1 MPAQNARWV
10 LGILRHRG
18 ITAVAP
24 HVAGRIGAIAGVTEA
39 QVALLGERL
48 TAGQLSGM
56 RVLPDPW
63 PLVARDAHAK
73 RSAIP
78 QAAERVLLG
87 AALSVSDRIDVLLS
101 ATGIDA
107 GVLTSVPIRSALRF
121 AQGRYA
127 FVSEQARSFSI
138 AGADLR
144 ETGEMHHALALAH
157 RRLGLASA
165 AWHAGE
171 AGRGDP
177 RRMSRELV
185 VLGERL
191 LGGGNADAAYRV
203 AQAVDDD
210 ADPVVGAQAA
220 LLRGSAAM
228 ALGCLDDAR
237 DNYARAARTG
247 NALEVRDAARR
258 GLASVAAYLDGPSA
272 GDDPFQRQDGQRPAL
287 EAAVGS
293 LADRE
298 VKSMIDATSGA
309 WWTTPEEVDAM
320 LAGLALSLVPAS
332 PSRPWNL
339 AAGSLTPLVEA
350 YARGVLILFLL
361 HADRPRE
368 AAPVLLDALARLP
381 LTHVLGGVAHSA
393 IVALVETVPEIDDFR
408 ISFEEIRPESPIRY
422 DIDRNLVGETAAAA
436 SNDAAV
442 RPTRRATIKTEGVL
456 TPRENGVFEH
466 VIRGLRNRDIGARMS
481 ISERTVEVHLTSIF
495 RKLKVE
501 GRAEL
506 IATALAHGEVEGPA
520 QPEPVLA
527 SSPAPPSRP

>member
-1 MPAQNARWV
+1 MPAQKARWA
-10 LGILRHRG
+10 LGILRRRG
-18 ITAVAP
+18 VSAVAP

-39 QVALLGERL
+39 QVELLGERL

-63 PLVARDAHAK
+63 PLAEDEARTA
-73 RSAIP
+73 RSATP
-78 QAAERVLLG
+78 HAAERVLLG

-101 ATGIDA
+101 ATGINA
-107 GVLTSVPIRSALRF
+107 GVLTSVAIRAALRF
-121 AQGRYA
+121 SQGRYE
-127 FVSEQARSFSI
+127 FVSERARSSAI
-138 AGADLR
+138 ATADPR
-144 ETGEMHHALALAH
+144 ETDEMHHALALAH

-165 AWHAGE
+165 AWHAFR
-171 AGRGDP
+171 AGRGDA
-177 RRMSRELV
+177 RRMSRDLV

-191 LGGGNADAAYRV
+191 LGGGNAEAAYRV

-210 ADPVVGAQAA
+210 ADPAVHAQAA
-220 LLRGSAAM
+220 LLRGRAAI

-237 DNYARAARTG
+237 DDYTRAAGAG
-247 NALEVRDAARR
+247 NPVEIRDAALR
-258 GLASVAAYLDGPSA
+258 GLASVTAYFDGPPA
-272 GDDPFQRQDGQRPAL
+272 GDDPFQRQDGQRRAL

-320 LAGLALSLVPAS
+320 LAGLALSLVPAP
-332 PSRPWNL
+332 PSRPWSL
-339 AAGSLTPLVEA
+339 ASGSLTPLVEA

-368 AAPVLLDALARLP
+368 ATPVLLDALARLP

-393 IVALVETVPEIDDFR
+393 IGALARIQPGIDEFR
-408 ISFEEIRPESPIRY
+408 ASFEEICPDAPVRY
-422 DIDRNLVGETAAAA
+422 EIDRNLVGETTAAA
-436 SNDAAV
+436 SQGASVGPSRTVAI
-442 RPTRRATIKTEGVL
+442 RTAGVL
-456 TPRENGVFEH
+456 TSRETDVFEH

-501 GRAEL
+501 GRSEL
-506 IATALAHGEVEGPA
+506 IAKAFAQQEVVDAVP
-520 QPEPVLA
+520 QQVHA
-527 SSPAPPSRP
+527 S